1 MRFYK
6 YIFFLFIL
14 SFFILPDLSLAFSES
29 GCDADCKKCH
39 TLNYQELNNILKK
52 LNLSHTKVTNVQL
65 SPAKGLWEVTVDD
78 KGKKGIFYVDFSKKY
93 IVVGNIIEIET
104 GTNKT
109 ITQPEPPKKVD
120 ISKIPLKNA
129 IVMGNIKSSTSK
141 KVIVFTDPD

>member
-1 MRFYK
+1 MRLYK
-6 YIFFLFIL
+6 YIFFLSIL
-14 SFFILPDLSLAFSES
+14 SFFILPNLSFAFSES
-29 GCDADCKKCH
+29 GCDTDCKKCH
-39 TLNYQELNNILKK
+39 TLSNQELNNILKK

-109 ITQPEPPKKVD
+109 IPQAEPPKKVD
-120 ISKIPLKNA
+120 VSKIPLKNA
-129 IVMGNIKSSTSK
+129 IVMGNIKSSK